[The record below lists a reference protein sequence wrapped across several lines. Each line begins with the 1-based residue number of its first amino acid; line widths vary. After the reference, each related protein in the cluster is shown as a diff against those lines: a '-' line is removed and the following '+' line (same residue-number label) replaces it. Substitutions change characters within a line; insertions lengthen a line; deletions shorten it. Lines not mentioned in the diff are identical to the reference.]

1 MSWGAILSAAIG
13 AYASYDAAN
22 EQKKLAKEARKGT
35 TTTRTP
41 YMNDAIQSI
50 VPYLMKEQQGTY
62 ERRMGQYGAKAGDF
76 SPFASL
82 LAGVPQGYTG
92 VSGPGGAPQVNPRFA
107 GPGSAFDPQA
117 RDAPSGPGG
126 MGRVEPQGPIRAT
139 IPDEGGQMP
148 PQQEIVPQ
156 IAPQGVQQAQFDP
169 ALLGHGQ
176 TRYWEGLV

>member
-1 MSWGAILSAAIG
+1 MSWGALLSAAIG
-13 AYASYDAAN
+13 AYASYDAAS
-22 EQKKLAKEARKGT
+22 EQKKAAKEAAKGT

-41 YMNDAIQSI
+41 YMNDALQSI
-50 VPYLMKEQQGTY
+50 IPYLMKEQQGTY

-92 VSGPGGAPQVNPRFA
+92 VQQQGGAPQVNPRYD
-107 GPGSAFDPQA
+107 GPGTAFDPVAQ
-117 RDAPSGPGG
+117 DAP
-126 MGRVEPQGPIRAT
+126 RTPQIGVKPT
-139 IPDEGGQMP
+139 IPDETGQAP
-148 PQQEIVPQ
+148 PQPQ

-169 ALLGHGQ
+169 ALLEQGQ

>member
-13 AYASYDAAN
+13 AYSSYDAAK
-22 EQKKLAKEARKGT
+22 EQKKVAKEAAKGT

-50 VPYLMKEQQGTY
+50 IPYLMKEQQGTY

-92 VSGPGGAPQVNPRFA
+92 VQQQGGAPQVNPRFA

-117 RDAPSGPGG
+117 PDTGSWMAP
-126 MGRVEPQGPIRAT
+126 RTPQFAPRPT
-139 IPDEGGQMP
+139 IPNEAGQAP
-148 PQQEIVPQ
+148 PQPQ
-156 IAPQGVQQAQFDP
+156 IAPQAAAQGAPQQA
-169 ALLGHGQ
+169 
-176 TRYWEGLV
+176 RYWEGLI